1 MSGKA
6 RITRY
11 FYFILTKLFM
21 IKKISFPTVLTLA
34 TLEVGVL
41 AQSAEAFTLFTDRSA
56 WEAAIAGATITTD
69 PFDNDIPQGQS
80 ITLDSGI
87 ISTNSPPAVAFNDN
101 SVFGGVYVN
110 ATDGGGSLSSET
122 ITWDFPEPI
131 SAFAADFAFL
141 EPGELSLT
149 GNFDGTG
156 DVTLTVFE
164 EIGGQNGFLGIVGEA
179 NFGSI
184 VFGNN
189 STTTAEIFNIDN
201 ASFATQSTSESVP
214 EPSSIIAVAMLG
226 SGLLLTKRGKKN

>member
-1 MSGKA
+1 
-6 RITRY
+6 
-11 FYFILTKLFM
+11 M

-34 TLEVGVL
+34 TLGVGVL
-41 AQSAEAFTLFTDRSA
+41 AQSADALTLFTDRAA

-69 PFDNDIPQGQS
+69 PFDNNIAQGQS

-87 ISTNSPPAVAFNDN
+87 ISTNSDPVRFDDN
-101 SVFGGVYVN
+101 SVSGGIYLN
-110 ATDGGGSLSSET
+110 ATDGDGIGGSET

-131 SAFAADFAFL
+131 SAFAADFTNVDDGDL
-141 EPGELSLT
+141 TLT

-156 DVTLTVFE
+156 DVTLTVFD
-164 EIGGQNGFLGIVGEA
+164 EIGGEDGFLGIVGEA
-179 NFGSI
+179 NFSSI

-189 STTTAEIFNIDN
+189 TTSADVFQIDN